1 MPIRIPKEMIVED
14 LTNTEVK
21 ALGRA
26 VGLDIQ
32 EPELTEVAHSLNA
45 ILEMMDEIDL
55 PGINAVEPL
64 PLILQQGEV

>member
-1 MPIRIPKEMIVED
+1 MLNQLGKETIVED
-14 LTNTEVK
+14 LTNPEVK

-55 PGINAVEPL
+55 PGVNAVEPL
-64 PLILQQGEV
+64 PLILPQGEV